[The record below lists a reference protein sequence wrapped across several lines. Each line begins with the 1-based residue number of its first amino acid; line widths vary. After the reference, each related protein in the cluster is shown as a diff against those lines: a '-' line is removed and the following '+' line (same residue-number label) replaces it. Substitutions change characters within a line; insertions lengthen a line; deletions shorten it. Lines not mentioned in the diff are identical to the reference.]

1 MRERPT
7 RKTRKR
13 WRVWKRKHRP
23 KVVVDAAVVAEHKAA
38 VADRARVV
46 VANAA
51 VHQAEPV
58 QAVVQAVE
66 EDKS

>member
-1 MRERPT
+1 
-7 RKTRKR
+7 
-13 WRVWKRKHRP
+13 
-23 KVVVDAAVVAEHKAA
+23 VDAAVVAEHKAA
-38 VADRARVV
+38 VVDRARVV

-58 QAVVQAVE
+58 QAVVLAVE